1 MKNLRGA
8 ADGAR
13 QLVRGGRL
21 GEAMGGER
29 RSGRRR
35 GRDRGA
41 GGNQSV
47 SRNFI
52 HLSFPAPGFLI
63 YQPKTPK
70 LMSVTP
76 RSGSQALGL

>member
-8 ADGAR
+8 AYGAR
-13 QLVRGGRL
+13 QPVRGGRL

-35 GRDRGA
+35 GRDGGA

-47 SRNFI
+47 SHNCHTPF
-52 HLSFPAPGFLI
+52 LSCPWIPNLS
-63 YQPKTPK
+63 K
-70 LMSVTP
+70 
-76 RSGSQALGL
+76 